1 MPDDRLAYE
10 SGTPVGTVDDW
21 RAGWLD
27 LTGRV
32 RAEIPSEEKMSKAAE
47 DIGVIIALVNRFTE
61 HRLPKVIAVKERVE
75 LGECLS
81 EYDIKFLD
89 EVLKDANRI
98 MPLADKHP
106 EWQPLALRAIS
117 LYKEI
122 TEKALE
128 NEKQS

>member
-10 SGTPVGTVDDW
+10 SGTLVGTVGDW
-21 RAGWLD
+21 RVGWLD

-61 HRLPKVIAVKERVE
+61 QRLPKVIAVKERVE

-89 EVLKDANRI
+89 EILKDANRI

>member
-1 MPDDRLAYE
+1 
-10 SGTPVGTVDDW
+10 
-21 RAGWLD
+21 
-27 LTGRV
+27 
-32 RAEIPSEEKMSKAAE
+32 MSKAVE

-61 HRLPKVIAVKERVE
+61 QRLPKVIAVKERVE

-98 MPLADKHP
+98 MPLVDKHP

>member
-10 SGTPVGTVDDW
+10 SGTPVGTVDDR
-21 RAGWLD
+21 RADWLD
-27 LTGRV
+27 LIGRV
-32 RAEIPSEEKMSKAAE
+32 RAEIPSEEKMNKAAK

-61 HRLPKVIAVKERVE
+61 YRLPKVIAVKERVE

>member
-1 MPDDRLAYE
+1 
-10 SGTPVGTVDDW
+10 
-21 RAGWLD
+21 
-27 LTGRV
+27 
-32 RAEIPSEEKMSKAAE
+32 MSKAAE
-47 DIGVIIALVNRFTE
+47 DFGVIVALVNRFTE
-61 HRLPKVIAVKERVE
+61 YRLPKVIAVKERVD

-89 EVLKDANRI
+89 EILRDANRI
-98 MPLADKHP
+98 VPLVDKHP
-106 EWQPLALRAIS
+106 EWQPLTTRVIG

>member
-1 MPDDRLAYE
+1 MR
-10 SGTPVGTVDDW
+10 
-21 RAGWLD
+21 
-27 LTGRV
+27 
-32 RAEIPSEEKMSKAAE
+32 KAAE
-47 DIGVIIALVNRFTE
+47 DIGVIIALVNRFTKQ
-61 HRLPKVIAVKERVE
+61 RLPKVIAVKERVE

-98 MPLADKHP
+98 MPLVEKHP
-106 EWQPLALRAIS
+106 EWQPLALRAFS

>member
-1 MPDDRLAYE
+1 
-10 SGTPVGTVDDW
+10 
-21 RAGWLD
+21 
-27 LTGRV
+27 
-32 RAEIPSEEKMSKAAE
+32 MSKAAE

-61 HRLPKVIAVKERVE
+61 QRLPKVIAVKERVE

-98 MPLADKHP
+98 MPLIDKHP

-117 LYKEI
+117 LYQEI

>member
-1 MPDDRLAYE
+1 
-10 SGTPVGTVDDW
+10 
-21 RAGWLD
+21 
-27 LTGRV
+27 
-32 RAEIPSEEKMSKAAE
+32 MSKAAE

-61 HRLPKVIAVKERVE
+61 QRLPKVLAVKERVE
-75 LGECLS
+75 LGACLS

-89 EVLKDANRI
+89 EILKDANRI

>member
-1 MPDDRLAYE
+1 M
-10 SGTPVGTVDDW
+10 
-21 RAGWLD
+21 
-27 LTGRV
+27 
-32 RAEIPSEEKMSKAAE
+32 SEATE

-61 HRLPKVIAVKERVE
+61 QRLPKVIAIRERVE
-75 LGECLS
+75 LGERLS

-89 EVLKDANRI
+89 EILKDANRI
-98 MPLADKHP
+98 MPLVDKHP
-106 EWQPLALRAIS
+106 EWEPLTTRAIS

>member
-10 SGTPVGTVDDW
+10 SRTPDGTADGW

-32 RAEIPSEEKMSKAAE
+32 RAEIPQEEKMGEVAE
-47 DIGVIIALVNRFTE
+47 DIGVIIALVKRFTE
-61 HRLPKVIAVKERVE
+61 QRLPKMIAVKERVE
-75 LGECLS
+75 MGECLS

-89 EVLKDANRI
+89 GILKDANRV
-98 MPLADKHP
+98 MPLVDKHP
-106 EWQPLALRAIS
+106 EWQPLTTRAIS

>member
-1 MPDDRLAYE
+1 MGE
-10 SGTPVGTVDDW
+10 V
-21 RAGWLD
+21 
-27 LTGRV
+27 
-32 RAEIPSEEKMSKAAE
+32 AE
-47 DIGVIIALVNRFTE
+47 DIGVIIALVERFTE
-61 HRLPKVIAVKERVE
+61 QRLPKVIAVKERVD

-89 EVLKDANRI
+89 EILKDANRI
-98 MPLADKHP
+98 MPLVDKHP
-106 EWQPLALRAIS
+106 EWQPLTTRVIS

>member
-1 MPDDRLAYE
+1 MN
-10 SGTPVGTVDDW
+10 
-21 RAGWLD
+21 
-27 LTGRV
+27 
-32 RAEIPSEEKMSKAAE
+32 KAAE

-89 EVLKDANRI
+89 EILKDANRI

>member
-1 MPDDRLAYE
+1 MGE
-10 SGTPVGTVDDW
+10 VT
-21 RAGWLD
+21 
-27 LTGRV
+27 
-32 RAEIPSEEKMSKAAE
+32 E
-47 DIGVIIALVNRFTE
+47 DIGVIIALVERFTE
-61 HRLPKVIAVKERVE
+61 QRLPKVIAVKERVD

-89 EVLKDANRI
+89 EILKDANRI
-98 MPLADKHP
+98 MPLVDKHP
-106 EWQPLALRAIS
+106 EWQPLTTRVIS

>member
-10 SGTPVGTVDDW
+10 SGTPVETVDEW
-21 RAGWLD
+21 RADWLD

-32 RAEIPSEEKMSKAAE
+32 RAEIPPEEKMSKAAE
-47 DIGVIIALVNRFTE
+47 DTGVIIALVNRFTKQ
-61 HRLPKVIAVKERVE
+61 RLPKVMAVKKRVE
-75 LGECLS
+75 MGECLS
-81 EYDIKFLD
+81 EYDINFLD
-89 EVLKDANRI
+89 GILKDANRI
-98 MPLADKHP
+98 MPLVDKHP
-106 EWQPLALRAIS
+106 EWGPLTTRAIS

>member
-1 MPDDRLAYE
+1 
-10 SGTPVGTVDDW
+10 
-21 RAGWLD
+21 
-27 LTGRV
+27 
-32 RAEIPSEEKMSKAAE
+32 MSKAAE
-47 DIGVIIALVNRFTE
+47 DIGVIVALVNRFTE
-61 HRLPKVIAVKERVE
+61 YRLPKVIAVKERVD

-89 EVLKDANRI
+89 EILRDANRI
-98 MPLADKHP
+98 VPLVDKHP
-106 EWQPLALRAIS
+106 EWQPLTTRVIG

>member
-1 MPDDRLAYE
+1 
-10 SGTPVGTVDDW
+10 
-21 RAGWLD
+21 
-27 LTGRV
+27 
-32 RAEIPSEEKMSKAAE
+32 MSKAAE

-61 HRLPKVIAVKERVE
+61 QRLPKVIAVKERVE

-98 MPLADKHP
+98 MPLVDKHP

-117 LYKEI
+117 LYQEI

>member
-1 MPDDRLAYE
+1 MPDDGLAYE
-10 SGTPVGTVDDW
+10 SRTPVRTVDDW

-32 RAEIPSEEKMSKAAE
+32 RAEIPPEEIMSEATE
-47 DIGVIIALVNRFTE
+47 DIGVIIALVNRYTE

-75 LGECLS
+75 LGERLS

-89 EVLKDANRI
+89 EILKDANRI
-98 MPLADKHP
+98 MPLVDKHP
-106 EWQPLALRAIS
+106 EWEPLTTRAIS

-122 TEKALE
+122 TEKSLE